1 MRKQRPDL
9 FDAAVCRGVGQ
20 VVFACLK
27 RPRNLITKRLGHD
40 RSSCGEVFCNL
51 PSGRLVQTGGGDADL
66 GMLHAMQIDP
76 FPGGVFGKNQVRT
89 LRLRKR
95 AVLNASDKL
104 LRKCGAQLS
113 YEQHPHFVDF
123 APLAD
128 ELRIRLNNWFCRVP
142 EASDKKNPGAGRNVR
157 HLCFI
162 VGDVAGHPFDA
173 FFQKSDFRSGTNQRG
188 AGTEHV
194 IVEAQRMNF
203 F

>member
-1 MRKQRPDL
+1 M
-9 FDAAVCRGVGQ
+9 
-20 VVFACLK
+20 
-27 RPRNLITKRLGHD
+27 
-40 RSSCGEVFCNL
+40 
-51 PSGRLVQTGGGDADL
+51 QTGGGDADL

-142 EASDKKNPGAGRNVR
+142 EASDKKNPGEGRNVR

>member
-1 MRKQRPDL
+1 M
-9 FDAAVCRGVGQ
+9 
-20 VVFACLK
+20 
-27 RPRNLITKRLGHD
+27 
-40 RSSCGEVFCNL
+40 
-51 PSGRLVQTGGGDADL
+51 QTGGGNADF

-89 LRLRKR
+89 LGLCIG

-104 LRKCGAQLS
+104 LRKGGAQLS
-113 YEQHPHFVDF
+113 YKQHPHLVDV

-142 EASDKKNPGAGRNVR
+142 EASDKKNPGAGRNVC

-188 AGTEHV
+188 ARTEHV